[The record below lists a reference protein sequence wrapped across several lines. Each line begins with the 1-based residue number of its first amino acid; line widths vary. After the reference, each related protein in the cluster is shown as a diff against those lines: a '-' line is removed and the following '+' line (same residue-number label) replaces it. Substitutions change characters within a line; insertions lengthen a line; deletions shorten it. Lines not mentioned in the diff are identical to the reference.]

1 MELRVLRYF
10 LAVAREESISD
21 AAEFLHI
28 TQPTLSRQLMD
39 LEEEL
44 GKQLLIRG
52 KRNRKIMLT
61 EDGMRLRK
69 RAEEIVALADKTEAK
84 FLAADDAVSGD
95 VYIGCGES
103 DAMRIIAKTA
113 VKLRR
118 DYPEIHFHLYSGN
131 AEDVSERM
139 EKGLLDFGIFITS
152 ANIDKYDYLKLPAY
166 DTWGLIMRKSDKL
179 AAKDFITPQD
189 LEGLPLIMSRQALVQ
204 EDIGR
209 WSKKQIQN
217 LNVVATYNLVYNA
230 AIDAGQTCQHR
241 QRQRF
246 MLPPAETGTAHKFK
260 SRLEKVPDFL
270 QGFAKVSGIPEKRNQ
285 CIKIEDSSLHCYPLF
300 LFKFIR

>member
-69 RAEEIVALADKTEAK
+69 RAEEIVALTDKTEAE

-113 VKLRR
+113 VKLRQ
-118 DYPEIHFHLYSGN
+118 DYPDIHFHLYSGN

-179 AAKDFITPQD
+179 AARDFITPQD
-189 LEGLPLIMSRQALVQ
+189 LQGLPLIMSRQALVQ
-204 EDIGR
+204 EDISR
-209 WSKKQIQN
+209 WGKKQIQD

-230 AIDAGQTCQHR
+230 AIMTREGFGYTLTLDKLAN
-241 QRQRF
+241 
-246 MLPPAETGTAHKFK
+246 TGSDSDLCFRPLKPELRINLNLVWKKYQIFSKASQKF
-260 SRLEKVPDFL
+260 LEYLKNEIN
-270 QGFAKVSGIPEKRNQ
+270 A
-285 CIKIEDSSLHCYPLF
+285 
-300 LFKFIR
+300 

>member
-69 RAEEIVALADKTEAK
+69 RAEEIVALADKTEAE
-84 FLAADDAVSGD
+84 FLAGDEAVSGD

-113 VKLRR
+113 VKLRQ
-118 DYPEIHFHLYSGN
+118 DYPDIHFHLYSGN

-166 DTWGLIMRKSDKL
+166 DTWGLIMRKSDQL
-179 AAKDFITPQD
+179 AARDFITPQD
-189 LEGLPLIMSRQALVQ
+189 LQGLPLIMSRQALVQ
-204 EDIGR
+204 EDISR
-209 WSKKQIQN
+209 WGKKQIQN

-230 AIDAGQTCQHR
+230 AIMTREGFGYTLTLDKLAN
-241 QRQRF
+241 
-246 MLPPAETGTAHKFK
+246 TGSDSDLCFRPLKPELRINLNLVWKKYQIFSKASQKF
-260 SRLEKVPDFL
+260 LEYLKNEIN
-270 QGFAKVSGIPEKRNQ
+270 A
-285 CIKIEDSSLHCYPLF
+285 
-300 LFKFIR
+300 

>member
-69 RAEEIVALADKTEAK
+69 RAEEIVALADKTEAE
-84 FLAADDAVSGD
+84 FLAGDDAVSGD

-113 VKLRR
+113 VKLRQ
-118 DYPEIHFHLYSGN
+118 DYPDIHFHLYSGN

-152 ANIDKYDYLKLPAY
+152 ANIDKYNYLKLPAY

-189 LEGLPLIMSRQALVQ
+189 LQGLPLIMSRQALVQ
-204 EDIGR
+204 EDISR
-209 WSKKQIQN
+209 WGKKQIQD

-230 AIDAGQTCQHR
+230 AIMTREGFGYTLTLDKLAN
-241 QRQRF
+241 
-246 MLPPAETGTAHKFK
+246 TGSDSDLCFRPLKPELRINLNLVWKKYQIFSKASQKF
-260 SRLEKVPDFL
+260 LEYLKNEIN
-270 QGFAKVSGIPEKRNQ
+270 A
-285 CIKIEDSSLHCYPLF
+285 
-300 LFKFIR
+300 

>member
-69 RAEEIVALADKTEAK
+69 RAEEIVALADKTEAE
-84 FLAADDAVSGD
+84 FLAGDEAVSGD

-103 DAMRIIAKTA
+103 HAMRIIAKTA
-113 VKLRR
+113 VKLRQ
-118 DYPEIHFHLYSGN
+118 DYPDIHFHLYSGN

-166 DTWGLIMRKSDKL
+166 DTWGLIMRKSDQL

-189 LEGLPLIMSRQALVQ
+189 LQGLPLIMSRQALVQ
-204 EDIGR
+204 EDISR
-209 WSKKQIQN
+209 WGKKQIQD

-230 AIDAGQTCQHR
+230 AIMTREGFGYTLTLDKLAN
-241 QRQRF
+241 
-246 MLPPAETGTAHKFK
+246 TGSDSDLCFRPLK
-260 SRLEKVPDFL
+260 
-270 QGFAKVSGIPEKRNQ
+270 PELRINLNLVWKKYQINA
-285 CIKIEDSSLHCYPLF
+285 
-300 LFKFIR
+300 

>member
-69 RAEEIVALADKTEAK
+69 RAEEIVALADKTEAE

-113 VKLRR
+113 VKLRQ
-118 DYPEIHFHLYSGN
+118 DYPDIHFHLYSGN

-166 DTWGLIMRKSDKL
+166 DTWGLIMRKSDQL
-179 AAKDFITPQD
+179 AARDFITPQD
-189 LEGLPLIMSRQALVQ
+189 LQGLPLIMSRQALVQ
-204 EDIGR
+204 EDISR
-209 WSKKQIQN
+209 WGKKQIQN

-230 AIDAGQTCQHR
+230 AIMTREGFGYTLTLDKLAN
-241 QRQRF
+241 
-246 MLPPAETGTAHKFK
+246 TGSDNDLCFRPLKPELRINLNIVWKKYQIFSKASQKF
-260 SRLEKVPDFL
+260 LEYLKNEIN
-270 QGFAKVSGIPEKRNQ
+270 A
-285 CIKIEDSSLHCYPLF
+285 
-300 LFKFIR
+300 

>member
-69 RAEEIVALADKTEAK
+69 RAEEIIALADKTEAE

-113 VKLRR
+113 VKLRQ
-118 DYPEIHFHLYSGN
+118 DYPDIHFHLYSGN

-152 ANIDKYDYLKLPAY
+152 TNIDKYDYLKLPAY

-179 AAKDFITPQD
+179 ATKDFITPQD

-204 EDIGR
+204 EDISR
-209 WSKKQIQN
+209 WGKKQIQN
-217 LNVVATYNLVYNA
+217 LNVIATYNLVYNA
-230 AIDAGQTCQHR
+230 AIMTREGFGYTLTLDKLAN
-241 QRQRF
+241 
-246 MLPPAETGTAHKFK
+246 TGSDSDLCFRPLKPELRINLNLVWKKYQLFSKASQKF
-260 SRLEKVPDFL
+260 LEYLKNEIN
-270 QGFAKVSGIPEKRNQ
+270 A
-285 CIKIEDSSLHCYPLF
+285 
-300 LFKFIR
+300 

>member
-69 RAEEIVALADKTEAK
+69 RAEEIVALADKTEAE

-204 EDIGR
+204 EDISR
-209 WSKKQIQN
+209 WGKKQIQN

-230 AIDAGQTCQHR
+230 AIMTREGFGYTLTLDKLAN
-241 QRQRF
+241 
-246 MLPPAETGTAHKFK
+246 TGSDSDLCFRPLKPELRINLNLVWKKYQLFSKASQKF
-260 SRLEKVPDFL
+260 LEYLKNEIN
-270 QGFAKVSGIPEKRNQ
+270 A
-285 CIKIEDSSLHCYPLF
+285 
-300 LFKFIR
+300 

>member
-69 RAEEIVALADKTEAK
+69 RAEEIVALADKTEAE

-113 VKLRR
+113 VKLRQ
-118 DYPEIHFHLYSGN
+118 DYPDIHFHLYSGN

-189 LEGLPLIMSRQALVQ
+189 LQGLPLIMSRQALVQ
-204 EDIGR
+204 EDISR
-209 WSKKQIQN
+209 WGKKQIQD

-230 AIDAGQTCQHR
+230 AIMTREGFGYTLTLDKLAN
-241 QRQRF
+241 
-246 MLPPAETGTAHKFK
+246 TGSDSDLCFRPLKSELRINLNLVWKKYQIFSKASQKF
-260 SRLEKVPDFL
+260 LEYLKNEIN
-270 QGFAKVSGIPEKRNQ
+270 A
-285 CIKIEDSSLHCYPLF
+285 
-300 LFKFIR
+300 

>member
-69 RAEEIVALADKTEAK
+69 RAEEIVALADKTEAE
-84 FLAADDAVSGD
+84 FLTADDAVSGD

-113 VKLRR
+113 VKLRQ
-118 DYPEIHFHLYSGN
+118 DYPDIHFHLYSGN

-179 AAKDFITPQD
+179 AARDFITPQD
-189 LEGLPLIMSRQALVQ
+189 LQGLPLIMSRQALVQ
-204 EDIGR
+204 EDISR
-209 WSKKQIQN
+209 WGKKQIQD

-230 AIDAGQTCQHR
+230 AIMTREGFGYTLTLDKLAN
-241 QRQRF
+241 
-246 MLPPAETGTAHKFK
+246 TGSDSDLCFRPLKPELRINLNLVWKKYQIFSKASQKF
-260 SRLEKVPDFL
+260 LEYLKNEIN
-270 QGFAKVSGIPEKRNQ
+270 A
-285 CIKIEDSSLHCYPLF
+285 
-300 LFKFIR
+300 

>member
-69 RAEEIVALADKTEAK
+69 RAEEIVALADKTEAE
-84 FLAADDAVSGD
+84 FLAGDEAVSGD

-113 VKLRR
+113 VKLRQ
-118 DYPEIHFHLYSGN
+118 DYPDIHFHLYSGN

-189 LEGLPLIMSRQALVQ
+189 LQGLPLIMSRQALVQ
-204 EDIGR
+204 EDISR
-209 WSKKQIQN
+209 WGKKQIQD

-230 AIDAGQTCQHR
+230 AIMTREGFGYTLTLDKLANTDSDSDLCFRPLKPELRINLNIVWKKYQIFSKASQ
-241 QRQRF
+241 
-246 MLPPAETGTAHKFK
+246 KF
-260 SRLEKVPDFL
+260 LEYLKNEIN
-270 QGFAKVSGIPEKRNQ
+270 A
-285 CIKIEDSSLHCYPLF
+285 
-300 LFKFIR
+300 

>member
-69 RAEEIVALADKTEAK
+69 RAEEIVALADKTEAE
-84 FLAADDAVSGD
+84 FLAGDEAVSGD

-113 VKLRR
+113 VKLRQ
-118 DYPEIHFHLYSGN
+118 DYPDIHFHLYSGN

-179 AAKDFITPQD
+179 AARDFITPQD
-189 LEGLPLIMSRQALVQ
+189 LQGLPLIMSRQALVQ
-204 EDIGR
+204 EDISR
-209 WSKKQIQN
+209 WGKKQIQN

-230 AIDAGQTCQHR
+230 AIMMREGFGYTLTLDKLAN
-241 QRQRF
+241 
-246 MLPPAETGTAHKFK
+246 TGSDSDLCFRPLKPELRINLNLVWKKYQIFSKASQKF
-260 SRLEKVPDFL
+260 LEYLKNEIN
-270 QGFAKVSGIPEKRNQ
+270 A
-285 CIKIEDSSLHCYPLF
+285 
-300 LFKFIR
+300 

>member
-69 RAEEIVALADKTEAK
+69 RAEEIVALADKTEAE

-113 VKLRR
+113 VKLRQ
-118 DYPEIHFHLYSGN
+118 DYPDIHFHLYSGN

-166 DTWGLIMRKSDKL
+166 DTWGLIMRKSDPL
-179 AAKDFITPQD
+179 AARDFITAQD

-204 EDIGR
+204 EDISCWG
-209 WSKKQIQN
+209 KKQIQN

-230 AIDAGQTCQHR
+230 AIMTREGFGYTLTLDKLAN
-241 QRQRF
+241 
-246 MLPPAETGTAHKFK
+246 TGSNSDLCFRPLKPELRINLNLVWKKYQIFSKASQKF
-260 SRLEKVPDFL
+260 LEYLKKEIN
-270 QGFAKVSGIPEKRNQ
+270 A
-285 CIKIEDSSLHCYPLF
+285 
-300 LFKFIR
+300 

>member
-69 RAEEIVALADKTEAK
+69 RAEEIVALTDKTEAE

-113 VKLRR
+113 VKLRQ
-118 DYPEIHFHLYSGN
+118 DYPDIHFHLYSGN

-152 ANIDKYDYLKLPAY
+152 ANIDKYDSLKLPAY

-189 LEGLPLIMSRQALVQ
+189 LQGLPLIMSRQALVQ
-204 EDIGR
+204 EDISR
-209 WSKKQIQN
+209 WGKKQIQD

-230 AIDAGQTCQHR
+230 AIMTREGFGYTLTLDKLAN
-241 QRQRF
+241 
-246 MLPPAETGTAHKFK
+246 TGSDSDLCFRPLKPELRINLNLVWKKYQIFSKASQKF
-260 SRLEKVPDFL
+260 LEYLKNEIN
-270 QGFAKVSGIPEKRNQ
+270 A
-285 CIKIEDSSLHCYPLF
+285 
-300 LFKFIR
+300 

>member
-69 RAEEIVALADKTEAK
+69 RAEEIVALADKTEAE
-84 FLAADDAVSGD
+84 FLAGDEAVSGD

-113 VKLRR
+113 VKLRQ
-118 DYPEIHFHLYSGN
+118 DYPDIHFHLYSGN

-179 AAKDFITPQD
+179 AARDFITPQD
-189 LEGLPLIMSRQALVQ
+189 LQGLPLIMSRQALVQ
-204 EDIGR
+204 EDISR
-209 WSKKQIQN
+209 WGKKQIQD

-230 AIDAGQTCQHR
+230 AIMTREGFGYTLTLDKLAN
-241 QRQRF
+241 
-246 MLPPAETGTAHKFK
+246 TGSDSDLCFRPLKPELRINLNLVWKKYQIFSKASQKF
-260 SRLEKVPDFL
+260 LEYLKNEIN
-270 QGFAKVSGIPEKRNQ
+270 A
-285 CIKIEDSSLHCYPLF
+285 
-300 LFKFIR
+300 

>member
-69 RAEEIVALADKTEAK
+69 RAEEIVAMADKTEAE
-84 FLAADDAVSGD
+84 FLAADDTVSGD

-118 DYPEIHFHLYSGN
+118 DYPDIHFHLYSGN
-131 AEDVSERM
+131 AEEVSERM

-189 LEGLPLIMSRQALVQ
+189 LERLPLIMSRQALVQ
-204 EDIGR
+204 EDISR
-209 WSKKQIQN
+209 WGKKQIQN

-230 AIDAGQTCQHR
+230 AIMTREGFGYTLTLDKLAN
-241 QRQRF
+241 
-246 MLPPAETGTAHKFK
+246 TGSDSDLCFRPLKPELRINLNLVWKKYQIFSKASQKF
-260 SRLEKVPDFL
+260 LEYLKNE
-270 QGFAKVSGIPEKRNQ
+270 INT
-285 CIKIEDSSLHCYPLF
+285 
-300 LFKFIR
+300 

>member
-69 RAEEIVALADKTEAK
+69 RAEEIVALADKTEAE
-84 FLAADDAVSGD
+84 FLAGDEAVSGD

-103 DAMRIIAKTA
+103 DAMHIIAKTA
-113 VKLRR
+113 VKLRQ
-118 DYPEIHFHLYSGN
+118 DYPDIHFHLYSGN

-166 DTWGLIMRKSDKL
+166 DTWGLIMRKSDQL

-204 EDIGR
+204 EDISR
-209 WSKKQIQN
+209 WGKKQIQD

-230 AIDAGQTCQHR
+230 AIMTREGFGYTLTLDKLAN
-241 QRQRF
+241 
-246 MLPPAETGTAHKFK
+246 TGSDSDLCFRPLKPELRINLNLVWKKYQIFSKASQKF
-260 SRLEKVPDFL
+260 LEYLKNEIN
-270 QGFAKVSGIPEKRNQ
+270 A
-285 CIKIEDSSLHCYPLF
+285 
-300 LFKFIR
+300 

>member
-69 RAEEIVALADKTEAK
+69 RAEEIVALADKTEVE
-84 FLAADDAVSGD
+84 FLVADDAVSGD

-113 VKLRR
+113 VKLRQ
-118 DYPEIHFHLYSGN
+118 DYPDIHFHLYSGN

-204 EDIGR
+204 DDISR
-209 WSKKQIQN
+209 WGKKQIQN

-230 AIDAGQTCQHR
+230 AIMTREGFGHTLTLDKLAN
-241 QRQRF
+241 
-246 MLPPAETGTAHKFK
+246 TGSDSDLCFRPLKPELRINLNLVWKKYQIFSKASQKF
-260 SRLEKVPDFL
+260 LEYLKTEIN
-270 QGFAKVSGIPEKRNQ
+270 A
-285 CIKIEDSSLHCYPLF
+285 
-300 LFKFIR
+300 

>member
-69 RAEEIVALADKTEAK
+69 RAEEIVALADKTEAE
-84 FLAADDAVSGD
+84 FLAGDDAVSGD

-113 VKLRR
+113 VKLRQ
-118 DYPEIHFHLYSGN
+118 DYPDIHFHLYSGN

-179 AAKDFITPQD
+179 AARDFITPQD
-189 LEGLPLIMSRQALVQ
+189 LQGLPLIMSRQALVQ
-204 EDIGR
+204 EDISR
-209 WSKKQIQN
+209 WGQKQIQD

-230 AIDAGQTCQHR
+230 AIMTREGFGYTLTLDKLAN
-241 QRQRF
+241 
-246 MLPPAETGTAHKFK
+246 TGSDSDLCFRPLKPELRINLNLVWKKYQIFSKASQKF
-260 SRLEKVPDFL
+260 LEYLKNEIN
-270 QGFAKVSGIPEKRNQ
+270 A
-285 CIKIEDSSLHCYPLF
+285 
-300 LFKFIR
+300 

>member
-69 RAEEIVALADKTEAK
+69 RAEEIVALADKTEAE

-113 VKLRR
+113 VKLRQ
-118 DYPEIHFHLYSGN
+118 DYPDIHFHLYSGN

-189 LEGLPLIMSRQALVQ
+189 LQGLPLIMSRQALVQ
-204 EDIGR
+204 EDISR
-209 WSKKQIQN
+209 WSKKQIQD

-230 AIDAGQTCQHR
+230 AIMTREGFGYTLTLDKLAN
-241 QRQRF
+241 
-246 MLPPAETGTAHKFK
+246 TGSDSDLCFRPLKPELRINLNLVWKKYQIFSKASQKF
-260 SRLEKVPDFL
+260 LEYLKNEIN
-270 QGFAKVSGIPEKRNQ
+270 A
-285 CIKIEDSSLHCYPLF
+285 
-300 LFKFIR
+300 

>member
-52 KRNRKIMLT
+52 KRNRKIILT

-69 RAEEIVALADKTEAK
+69 RAEEIVALADKTEAE
-84 FLAADDAVSGD
+84 FLAGDEAVSGD

-113 VKLRR
+113 VKLRQ
-118 DYPEIHFHLYSGN
+118 DYPDIHFHLYSGN

-152 ANIDKYDYLKLPAY
+152 SNIDKYDYLKLPAY

-204 EDIGR
+204 EDISR
-209 WSKKQIQN
+209 WGKKQIQN

-230 AIDAGQTCQHR
+230 AIMTREGFGYTLTLDKLAN
-241 QRQRF
+241 
-246 MLPPAETGTAHKFK
+246 TGSDSDLCFRPLKPELRINLNLVWKKYQIFSKASQKF
-260 SRLEKVPDFL
+260 LEYLKNEIN
-270 QGFAKVSGIPEKRNQ
+270 A
-285 CIKIEDSSLHCYPLF
+285 
-300 LFKFIR
+300 

>member
-69 RAEEIVALADKTEAK
+69 RAEEIVALADKTEAE
-84 FLAADDAVSGD
+84 FLAGDDAVSGD

-113 VKLRR
+113 VKLRQ
-118 DYPEIHFHLYSGN
+118 DYPDIHFHLYSGN

-152 ANIDKYDYLKLPAY
+152 SNIDKYDYLKLPAY

-189 LEGLPLIMSRQALVQ
+189 LQGLPLIMSRQAMVQ
-204 EDIGR
+204 EDISR
-209 WSKKQIQN
+209 WGKKQIQN

-230 AIDAGQTCQHR
+230 AIMTREGFGYTLTLDKLAN
-241 QRQRF
+241 
-246 MLPPAETGTAHKFK
+246 TGSDSDLCFRPLKPELRINLNLVWKKYQIFSKASQKF
-260 SRLEKVPDFL
+260 LEYLKNEIN
-270 QGFAKVSGIPEKRNQ
+270 A
-285 CIKIEDSSLHCYPLF
+285 
-300 LFKFIR
+300 

>member
-69 RAEEIVALADKTEAK
+69 RAEEIVALADKTEAE

-230 AIDAGQTCQHR
+230 AIMTREGFGYTLTLDKLAN
-241 QRQRF
+241 
-246 MLPPAETGTAHKFK
+246 TGSDSDLCFRPLKPELRINLNLVWKKYQIFSKASQKF
-260 SRLEKVPDFL
+260 LEYLKNEIN
-270 QGFAKVSGIPEKRNQ
+270 A
-285 CIKIEDSSLHCYPLF
+285 
-300 LFKFIR
+300 

>member
-69 RAEEIVALADKTEAK
+69 RAEEIVALADKTEAE
-84 FLAADDAVSGD
+84 FLAGDEAVSGD

-103 DAMRIIAKTA
+103 QAMRIIAKTA
-113 VKLRR
+113 VKLRQ
-118 DYPEIHFHLYSGN
+118 DYPDIHFHLYSGN

-179 AAKDFITPQD
+179 AARDFITPQD
-189 LEGLPLIMSRQALVQ
+189 LQGLPLIMSRQALVQ
-204 EDIGR
+204 EDISR
-209 WSKKQIQN
+209 WGKKQIQD

-230 AIDAGQTCQHR
+230 AIMTREGFGYTLTLDKLAN
-241 QRQRF
+241 
-246 MLPPAETGTAHKFK
+246 TGSDSDLCFRPLKPELRINLNLVWKKYQIFSKASQKF
-260 SRLEKVPDFL
+260 LEYLKNE
-270 QGFAKVSGIPEKRNQ
+270 INT
-285 CIKIEDSSLHCYPLF
+285 
-300 LFKFIR
+300 

>member
-69 RAEEIVALADKTEAK
+69 RAEEIVALADKTEAE
-84 FLAADDAVSGD
+84 FLAGDDAVSGD

-118 DYPEIHFHLYSGN
+118 DYPDIHFHLYSGN

-152 ANIDKYDYLKLPAY
+152 TNIDKYDYLKLPAY
-166 DTWGLIMRKSDKL
+166 DTWGLIMRKSDQL

-189 LEGLPLIMSRQALVQ
+189 LQGLPLIMSRQALVQ
-204 EDIGR
+204 EDISR
-209 WSKKQIQN
+209 WGKKQIQD

-230 AIDAGQTCQHR
+230 AIMTREGFGYTLTLDKLAN
-241 QRQRF
+241 
-246 MLPPAETGTAHKFK
+246 TGSDSDLCFRPLKPELRINLNIVWKKYQIFSKASQKF
-260 SRLEKVPDFL
+260 LEYLKNEIN
-270 QGFAKVSGIPEKRNQ
+270 A
-285 CIKIEDSSLHCYPLF
+285 
-300 LFKFIR
+300 

>member
-52 KRNRKIMLT
+52 KRNRKIMFT

-69 RAEEIVALADKTEAK
+69 RAEEIVALTDKTEAE

-113 VKLRR
+113 VKLRQ
-118 DYPEIHFHLYSGN
+118 DYPDIHFHLYSGN

-189 LEGLPLIMSRQALVQ
+189 LQGLPLIMSRQALVQ
-204 EDIGR
+204 EDISR
-209 WSKKQIQN
+209 WGKKQIQD

-230 AIDAGQTCQHR
+230 AIMTREGFGYTLTLDKLAN
-241 QRQRF
+241 
-246 MLPPAETGTAHKFK
+246 TGSDSDLCFRPLKPELRINLNLVWKKYQIFSKASQKF
-260 SRLEKVPDFL
+260 LEYLKNEIN
-270 QGFAKVSGIPEKRNQ
+270 A
-285 CIKIEDSSLHCYPLF
+285 
-300 LFKFIR
+300 

>member
-69 RAEEIVALADKTEAK
+69 RAEEIVALADKTEAE
-84 FLAADDAVSGD
+84 FLAGDDAVSGD

-113 VKLRR
+113 VKLRQ
-118 DYPEIHFHLYSGN
+118 DYPDIHFHLYSGN

-179 AAKDFITPQD
+179 AARDFITPQD
-189 LEGLPLIMSRQALVQ
+189 LQGLALIMSRQALVQ
-204 EDIGR
+204 EDISR
-209 WSKKQIQN
+209 WGKKQIQN

-230 AIDAGQTCQHR
+230 AIMTREGFGYTLTLDKLAN
-241 QRQRF
+241 
-246 MLPPAETGTAHKFK
+246 TGSDSDLCFRPLKPELRINLNLVWKKYQIFSKASQKF
-260 SRLEKVPDFL
+260 LEYLKNEIN
-270 QGFAKVSGIPEKRNQ
+270 A
-285 CIKIEDSSLHCYPLF
+285 
-300 LFKFIR
+300 

>member
-69 RAEEIVALADKTEAK
+69 RAEEIVALADKTEAE
-84 FLAADDAVSGD
+84 FLAGDEAVSGD

-113 VKLRR
+113 VKLRQ
-118 DYPEIHFHLYSGN
+118 DYPDIHFHLYSGN

-189 LEGLPLIMSRQALVQ
+189 LQGLPLIMSRQALVQ
-204 EDIGR
+204 EDISR
-209 WSKKQIQN
+209 WGKKQIQN

-230 AIDAGQTCQHR
+230 AIMTREGFGYTLTLDKLAN
-241 QRQRF
+241 
-246 MLPPAETGTAHKFK
+246 TGSDSDLCFRPLKPELRINLNLVWKKYQIFSKASQKF
-260 SRLEKVPDFL
+260 LEYLKTEIN
-270 QGFAKVSGIPEKRNQ
+270 A
-285 CIKIEDSSLHCYPLF
+285 
-300 LFKFIR
+300 

>member
-69 RAEEIVALADKTEAK
+69 RAEEIVALADKTEAE

-113 VKLRR
+113 VKLRQ
-118 DYPEIHFHLYSGN
+118 DYPDIHFHLYSGN

-189 LEGLPLIMSRQALVQ
+189 LQGLPLIMSRQALVQ
-204 EDIGR
+204 EDINR
-209 WSKKQIQN
+209 WGKKQIQD

-230 AIDAGQTCQHR
+230 AIMTREGFGYTLTLDKLAN
-241 QRQRF
+241 
-246 MLPPAETGTAHKFK
+246 TGSDSDLCFRPLKPELRINLNLVWKKYQIFSKASQKF
-260 SRLEKVPDFL
+260 LEYLKNE
-270 QGFAKVSGIPEKRNQ
+270 INT
-285 CIKIEDSSLHCYPLF
+285 
-300 LFKFIR
+300 

>member
-39 LEEEL
+39 LEEEV

-69 RAEEIVALADKTEAK
+69 RAEEIVTLADKTEAE
-84 FLAADDAVSGD
+84 FLAADEAVSGD

-113 VKLRR
+113 VKLRQ
-118 DYPEIHFHLYSGN
+118 DYPDIHFHLYSGN

-152 ANIDKYDYLKLPAY
+152 SNIDKYDYLKLPAY

-189 LEGLPLIMSRQALVQ
+189 LQGLPLIMSRQALVQ
-204 EDIGR
+204 EDISR
-209 WSKKQIQN
+209 WGKKQIQN

-230 AIDAGQTCQHR
+230 AIMTREGFGYTLTLDKLAN
-241 QRQRF
+241 
-246 MLPPAETGTAHKFK
+246 TGSDSDLCFRPLKPELRINLNLVWKKYQIFSKASQKF
-260 SRLEKVPDFL
+260 LEYLKNEIN
-270 QGFAKVSGIPEKRNQ
+270 A
-285 CIKIEDSSLHCYPLF
+285 
-300 LFKFIR
+300 